1 MCQKKDLKTQRVKK
15 LALMDQDGFNT
26 KYITLGNELVLTP
39 RFNPADD
46 KIITYMSY
54 FRNMPRVYI
63 VNLQTGEQKVA
74 GDFRGMTFAPR
85 FSPDGKKINHEFSKR
100 WKFRNLG

>member
-1 MCQKKDLKTQRVKK
+1 
-15 LALMDQDGFNT
+15 
-26 KYITLGNELVLTP
+26 
-39 RFNPADD
+39 
-46 KIITYMSY
+46 MSY

-63 VNLQTGEQKVA
+63 VNLQTGEQKVV

-85 FSPDGKKINHEFSKR
+85 FSPMEKTDNKSSKR